1 MELASLTLCRYT
13 KLVLP
18 VVCMFQTHYHSLRPT
33 TTAHLAQTMTL
44 LSLTADELRQQ
55 IDSELSSNPALELVD
70 ERRCPSCQRPL
81 PPRGFCPVCSSPKA
95 DAPEE
100 PVVFLSPREDF
111 YPSGTGSASAEDMP
125 EDNFSQAVEDLP
137 TFVMRQIASE
147 LQPDDRRLA
156 AYLLTHLNEDGLLT
170 VSLVEVARFL
180 HVPLARVQAVQR
192 VIQRAEPVGVGSC
205 TPQEALLVQLEVL
218 SDTRPVPALALEI
231 VRDGMDL
238 LSRRQVAE
246 LGRLLSAGQRHI
258 QEAVRFISENLNPYP
273 ARSHWGDVAAPAPSG
288 LEVYHHP
295 DIIISHIKDSCSDR
309 LMVEIIMP
317 VWGMLRVNPL
327 FRKVINEAGEET
339 RETWRA
345 DLDRASLFVKC
356 LQQRNNTMQRLM
368 HRVVML
374 QRDFVLHGEKQLR
387 PVTRV
392 QLSKELDVHESTIS
406 RAVANKA
413 VQLPNG
419 RIVPLSTFFDRNL
432 NVRTVLREIISA
444 EKRPFSDTE
453 LVDLLAQRGFEV
465 ARRTV
470 AKYRSMEGILPAH
483 LRQSM

>member
-1 MELASLTLCRYT
+1 
-13 KLVLP
+13 
-18 VVCMFQTHYHSLRPT
+18 MFQVHYHTLRPA

-55 IDSELSSNPALELVD
+55 IDSELASNPALEMVD
-70 ERRCPSCQRPL
+70 ERRCPTCHRPL
-81 PPRGFCPVCSSPKA
+81 PPRGHCPACTS
-95 DAPEE
+95 APAGAPDE

-111 YPSGTGSASAEDMP
+111 YTSGGSGVSAEDLP

-147 LQPDDRRLA
+147 LAPEDRRLA
-156 AYLLTHLNEDGLLT
+156 AYLLTHLDEDGLLT

-180 HVPLARVQAVQR
+180 HLQLSRVQDVQR

-205 TPQEALLVQLEVL
+205 SPREALLVQLEML
-218 SDTRPVPALALEI
+218 SDSRTVPALARQIIEQH
-231 VRDGMDL
+231 MDL
-238 LSRRQVAE
+238 LSRRQYAE
-246 LGRLLSAGQRHI
+246 LARQLGTGQR
-258 QEAVRFISENLNPYP
+258 QVQAAVHFVSENLNPFP
-273 ARSHWGDVAAPAPSG
+273 GRSHWGDVAAPRPSG
-288 LEVYHHP
+288 IEIYHHP
-295 DIIISHIKDSCSDR
+295 DIIIGHLKDAGNDR

-327 FRKVINEAGEET
+327 FRKAISEAGEEA

-345 DLDRASLFVKC
+345 DMERASLFVKC

-368 HRVVML
+368 QKVVVL
-374 QRDFVLHGEKQLR
+374 QRDFILHGEKSLR

-432 NVRTVLREIISA
+432 NVRTVLREIIAA
-444 EKRPFSDTE
+444 EQQPFSDTQLAE
-453 LVDLLAQRGFEV
+453 ILAQRGYEV

-483 LRQSM
+483 LRHAV